1 MSISPVITSSQNG
14 AKEQLTLDFIPGL
27 LDRYRSLRECI
38 ASGIYQRGLGR
49 IAIDLDV
56 APGNL
61 SVQISDDPTRK
72 FSVDSLETY
81 IEKTKDTTPLM
92 YLIEKF
98 LAPDARPKNAHEVQ
112 EIRNQLAQ
120 AMRKLESLGGA

>member
-14 AKEQLTLDFIPGL
+14 AKEQLTLDFVPGL